1 MIKSSENLSEDIR
14 IEMLKTKINKV
25 QLSKKLNLSY
35 PTMLNKLNN
44 PGNFRLN
51 ELDRLCDFLNIDV
64 TELLIN
70 KI

>member
-1 MIKSSENLSEDIR
+1 MTLNERRQDLIGLAMYKNKVNKIQLSEA
-14 IEMLKTKINKV
+14 
-25 QLSKKLNLSY
+25 LNLSY

-64 TELLIN
+64 TELSTN

>member
-1 MIKSSENLSEDIR
+1 MTLNERRQDI
-14 IEMLKTKINKV
+14 IGLAMYKNKV
-25 QLSKKLNLSY
+25 NKIQLSKELNLSY

-64 TELLIN
+64 TELSTN

>member
-1 MIKSSENLSEDIR
+1 MTLNERRQDLIGLAMYKNKVNKIQLSEA
-14 IEMLKTKINKV
+14 
-25 QLSKKLNLSY
+25 LNLSY

>member
-1 MIKSSENLSEDIR
+1 MTLNERRQDLIGLAMYKN
-14 IEMLKTKINKV
+14 KVNKV
-25 QLSKKLNLSY
+25 QLSEALNLSY